1 MVSTFKSKA
10 HAQLLAFIDMKNKS
24 SQILK
29 LRSSD
34 DAALTNTPQVQQAL
48 AQLEANLSR
57 EENQKVTEKS
67 HKR

>member
-1 MVSTFKSKA
+1 
-10 HAQLLAFIDMKNKS
+10 MKNKS
-24 SQILK
+24 KKIHR

-34 DAALTNTPQVQQAL
+34 DTAFTNNAHLQQAL

-67 HKR
+67 QKR